1 MYKCNGVGKEIDWH
15 LNQFFIGTNTYICPI
30 KVTQVILSKKTR
42 YAIVA
47 LTRLARE
54 YGKGPMQIRD
64 IAEREKIPQRFL
76 ESILLELRKLG
87 ILGSKLGKEGGYY
100 LLKKPEDVNLS
111 EIVRH
116 FEGTIALMYCVSE
129 KAYQPCEFCKDESTC
144 QIRRVFKEVRD
155 NTFEILSRNSL
166 ANLIQDGSVNKIKKS
181 KKK

>member
-1 MYKCNGVGKEIDWH
+1 M
-15 LNQFFIGTNTYICPI
+15 T
-30 KVTQVILSKKTR
+30 LSKKTR

-54 YGKGPMQIRD
+54 YGNGPIQIHE
-64 IAEREKIPQRFL
+64 IAESEKIPQRFL

-100 LLKKPEDVNLS
+100 LLKKPADVKLS

-116 FEGTIALMYCVSE
+116 FEGTISLMYCVSE
-129 KAYQPCEFCKDESTC
+129 KAYRPCEFCKDEATC

-155 NTFEILSRNSL
+155 TTYEILSRTSL
-166 ANLIQDGSVNKIKKS
+166 EILIQ
-181 KKK
+181 